1 MSISIYIYIYI
12 YIYLYIR
19 IYVCVYI
26 DIYKSPALMYKGFV
40 RESCAIDAMSLQAYP
55 TRAIL
60 FVPRFAVLVILFLV
74 LRCLSLYNCLSL
86 SLSLSISLRH
96 LFPTLSL
103 CLSLQGQKKAA
114 ASRLP
119 PSCTR
124 THPRF
129 IDGIGPFAGLSP

>member
-86 SLSLSISLRH
+86 SLSLSLH
-96 LFPTLSL
+96 LS
-103 CLSLQGQKKAA
+103 
-114 ASRLP
+114 P
-119 PSCTR
+119 PSFSDSVSLPLST
-124 THPRF
+124 
-129 IDGIGPFAGLSP
+129 GPEEGSSVQATSFVHAHTSAVH